1 MPALSEPA
9 LTLPG
14 DQSFLGVQR
23 RLCHQRGGFAE
34 VRLGGTRSRRQ
45 DKVFLAEQS
54 GAEQLSFPS
63 CSALESVVHEGHHL
77 GEPLFR
83 YWGILPA

>member
-9 LTLPG
+9 LTVPG
-14 DQSFLGVQR
+14 DQPFLGVQR

-34 VRLGGTRSRRQ
+34 VKLGGTRSRRQ
-45 DKVFLAEQS
+45 DKVFLAGQS

-63 CSALESVVHEGHHL
+63 CSALESIAHEGHHL

-83 YWGILPA
+83 AWGILRA